1 MNKTNKILILILFLL
16 FASILSAY
24 IIEYALGHKPCALC
38 VYQRVP
44 YIISILI
51 LLNIIFIK
59 KYVKFSLLIL
69 AFVSLCGSA
78 LAFYHFGIEQGFF
91 TESFLC
97 EIQNSTQN
105 LTKEDIL
112 KELKGN
118 TISCKDVSF
127 KVFGLSLASIN
138 AIFSLLLFYI
148 FLKLFINYE
157 SD

>member
-1 MNKTNKILILILFLL
+1 M
-16 FASILSAY
+16 
-24 IIEYALGHKPCALC
+24 
-38 VYQRVP
+38 
-44 YIISILI
+44 
-51 LLNIIFIK
+51 
-59 KYVKFSLLIL
+59 
-69 AFVSLCGSA
+69 
-78 LAFYHFGIEQGFF
+78 AFYHFGIEQGFF